1 MMGENIKLFKNIFE
15 AVYVLNIERY
25 IDENRYIKVLQT
37 LSDNGFK
44 TYHIKD
50 FDRLAVYLKEIHLSK
65 SYAVSILLYLR
76 DENYRK
82 IIDIAKNFGDVKR
95 AINNKKHPNITI
107 VERVHNASKILR
119 KKLEIARA
127 FVKPE
132 RVEAI
137 YNNMPGGVSTN
148 RGDTGELTTKF
159 KLDREL
165 VIDEWFYQN
174 RTDIINRLHDL
185 IRHFTIDQLLYMNVE
200 IIAYSTIQK
209 METITLQEYYNRTI
223 KQVIN
228 SLKAWKRICLLYVDV
243 YLGYLEMCFDIS
255 NNRDPVLKLQSFQ
268 IIVETV

>member
-1 MMGENIKLFKNIFE
+1 MSGENIKLFKNIFE

-25 IDENRYIKVLQT
+25 IDETRYIKVLQT

-50 FDRLAVYLKEIHLSK
+50 FDRLAVYLKEIRLSK

-82 IIDIAKNFGDVKR
+82 IVDIAKNFDDVKR
-95 AINNKKHPNITI
+95 AINNKTHPNKTNNTI
-107 VERVHNASKILR
+107 VERVHVASKILR
-119 KKLEIARA
+119 KKLEIAKA
-127 FVKPE
+127 FIKPE

-137 YNNMPGGVSTN
+137 YNNISGDT
-148 RGDTGELTTKF
+148 GDTGELTAKF

-185 IRHFTIDQLLYMNVE
+185 IRHFTIDQLLYMGVE

-209 METITLQEYYNRTI
+209 METTTLQEYYNKTI
-223 KQVIN
+223 RHIIT

-268 IIVETV
+268 IIVDIV